1 MKLLIVEDEK
11 KTGEYLTK
19 GLTEAGFVVDLAD
32 NGLNGY
38 HLAMT
43 GDYDLIILDI
53 MLPDVNGWDIVR
65 MLRSA
70 NKGMPILLL
79 TALGT
84 IEHRVKGLE
93 LGADDYLVKPFAFA
107 ELLARV
113 RTLLRRGA
121 AVIIES
127 QFQVADL
134 MVDLVSRKVTR
145 SGTRITLTSK
155 EFTLLEFFLRQDIN
169 DLKEISAT
177 LERVL
182 NHPDE
187 TQARRLMT
195 LEDIVS
201 GYSNVLISL
210 ADSHGKTVYH
220 SPDAPDIREF
230 ARDAIPDKDARGG
243 EVYLLSG
250 PTIMMPGHGH
260 GHMEHSNWRMINLP
274 VGPLV
279 DGKPIYTLY
288 IALSIDFHLHYINDL
303 MNKLIMTAS
312 IISILIVFIVLLAV
326 HKGHAPIRSV
336 SRQIQNITSKDLDVR
351 LDPQTVPIELEQ
363 LVLSFNHMI
372 ERIEDVFTR
381 QSNFSADIA
390 HEIRTPI
397 TNLITQTEIAL
408 SQSRSQ
414 KELEDV
420 LYSNLEELTRMAK
433 MVSDMLFLAQAD
445 NNQLIPEKKMLNLA
459 DEVGKVF
466 DFFEALAE
474 DRGVELRFVGDECQV
489 AGDPLMLRRALSNLL
504 SNALRYTPP
513 GEAIVVRCQTV
524 DHQVQVT
531 VENPGTPIAP
541 EHLPRLFDRF
551 YRVDPSRQRKGEGSG
566 IGLAIVKSIV
576 VAHKGTVAVTSDAR
590 GTRFVITL
598 PA

>member
-1 MKLLIVEDEK
+1 
-11 KTGEYLTK
+11 
-19 GLTEAGFVVDLAD
+19 
-32 NGLNGY
+32 
-38 HLAMT
+38 
-43 GDYDLIILDI
+43 
-53 MLPDVNGWDIVR
+53 
-65 MLRSA
+65 
-70 NKGMPILLL
+70 
-79 TALGT
+79 
-84 IEHRVKGLE
+84 
-93 LGADDYLVKPFAFA
+93 
-107 ELLARV
+107 
-113 RTLLRRGA
+113 
-121 AVIIES
+121 
-127 QFQVADL
+127 
-134 MVDLVSRKVTR
+134 
-145 SGTRITLTSK
+145 
-155 EFTLLEFFLRQDIN
+155 
-169 DLKEISAT
+169 
-177 LERVL
+177 
-182 NHPDE
+182 
-187 TQARRLMT
+187 
-195 LEDIVS
+195 
-201 GYSNVLISL
+201 
-210 ADSHGKTVYH
+210 
-220 SPDAPDIREF
+220 
-230 ARDAIPDKDARGG
+230 
-243 EVYLLSG
+243 
-250 PTIMMPGHGH
+250 
-260 GHMEHSNWRMINLP
+260 
-274 VGPLV
+274 
-279 DGKPIYTLY
+279 
-288 IALSIDFHLHYINDL
+288 
-303 MNKLIMTAS
+303 IMTAS
-312 IISILIVFIVLLAV
+312 VISILIVFIVLLAV

-590 GTRFVITL
+590 GTRFVIML
-598 PA
+598 PERE